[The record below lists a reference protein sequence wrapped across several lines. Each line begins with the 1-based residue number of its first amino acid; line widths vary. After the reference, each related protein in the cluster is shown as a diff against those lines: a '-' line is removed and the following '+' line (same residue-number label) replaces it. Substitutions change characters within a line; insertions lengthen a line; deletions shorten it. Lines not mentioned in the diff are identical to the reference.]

1 MTGASWGFKMDQVS
15 IYLVGGSKLF
25 RHGVRSYLNEDGFVV
40 TGEFDDHVAATTAMD
55 NGEAPDLVLY
65 AKPGQDTDPSDAV
78 GALRD
83 DMPDAPVLV
92 MAEALDT
99 VEFSAC
105 LNAGVSGYLLSDIS
119 REALVHS
126 IRLILIGEKVF
137 ATELAKVWL
146 SGGLEKKL
154 HCAKKI
160 DHKLTGRESEILEC
174 LLGGESNKIIAR
186 RLEITE
192 STVKIHMKSLLRKIN
207 VQNRTQ
213 AAIWAMESG
222 FSGSGLNS

>member
-1 MTGASWGFKMDQVS
+1 MDKVS
-15 IYLVGGSKLF
+15 IFLVGGSKLF
-25 RHGVRSYLNEDGFVV
+25 RHGLRSYLDGDSFDV
-40 TGEFDDHVAATTAMD
+40 TGEFDDVQDMKSATGGD
-55 NGEAPDLVLY
+55 VGLDLVVY
-65 AKPGQDTDPSDAV
+65 MKQAPEGDTAA
-78 GALRD
+78 ALEEISTVHSET
-83 DMPDAPVLV
+83 PVLV
-92 MAEALDT
+92 MAEAL
-99 VEFSAC
+99 VPEEFGAC

-119 REALVHS
+119 RDALLHS
-126 IRLILIGEKVF
+126 IKLILIGEKVF
-137 ATELAKVWL
+137 ATELANVWL

-160 DHKLTGRESEILEC
+160 DHNLTGRESEILEC
-174 LLGGESNKIIAR
+174 LLEGDSNKLIAR

-222 FSGSGLNS
+222 FSNTVAAEQA

>member
-1 MTGASWGFKMDQVS
+1 MDQVR

-25 RHGVRSYLNEDGFVV
+25 RHGLRSYLDGDSFAVA
-40 TGEFDDHVAATTAMD
+40 GEIDDFMD
-55 NGEAPDLVLY
+55 LASALGDGDGPDLVLY
-65 AKPGQDTDPSDAV
+65 AKPS
-78 GALRD
+78 
-83 DMPDAPVLV
+83 PDADPAEAVESIRDELPDVPVLV
-92 MAEALDT
+92 MAEALVPT
-99 VEFSAC
+99 EFSAC

-119 REALVHS
+119 KEALLHS
-126 IRLILIGEKVF
+126 IKLMLIGEKVF

-146 SGGLEKKL
+146 SGGLEKRL
-154 HCAKKI
+154 HCAKKL
-160 DHKLTGRESEILEC
+160 DHNLTARESEILEC
-174 LLGGESNKIIAR
+174 LLGGDSNKSIAR

-222 FSGSGLNS
+222 FSSTGLAN

>member
-1 MTGASWGFKMDQVS
+1 MDQVS

-40 TGEFDDHVAATTAMD
+40 TGEFDDHVTASTAMD
-55 NGEAPDLVLY
+55 NGDAPDLVLY
-65 AKPGQDTDPSDAV
+65 AKPGQDADPAAAV
-78 GALRD
+78 EALRD
-83 DMPDAPVLV
+83 DMPETPVLV

-99 VEFSAC
+99 VEFSAS

-119 REALVHS
+119 RDALVHS
-126 IRLILIGEKVF
+126 IRLILLGEKVF
-137 ATELAKVWL
+137 ATELAKIWL

-154 HCAKKI
+154 HCAKKL

-213 AAIWAMESG
+213 AAIWAMEAG
-222 FSGSGLNS
+222 FSGSGLNG

>member
-1 MTGASWGFKMDQVS
+1 MTGASWGLEMDQVS

-25 RHGVRSYLNEDGFVV
+25 RHGVRSYLNEDGFDV
-40 TGEFDDHVAATTAMD
+40 TGDFDDHATAIAD
-55 NGEAPDLVLY
+55 GAEAPDLVLY
-65 AKPGQDTDPSDAV
+65 AKPVQDTDPAAAV
-78 GALRD
+78 EALRD
-83 DMPDAPVLV
+83 AMPDVPVLV
-92 MAEALDT
+92 MAETLDT

-105 LNAGVSGYLLSDIS
+105 LNVGVSGYLLSDIS
-119 REALVHS
+119 RDALIHS
-126 IRLILIGEKVF
+126 IRLILVGEKVF

-174 LLGGESNKIIAR
+174 LLEGESNKLIAR

-213 AAIWAMESG
+213 AAIWAMEAG
-222 FSGSGLNS
+222 FSGSGLNG